1 MKNIIIAI
9 MLMSSTCPIH
19 AMVPNTTEIC
29 ECASGIVSLL
39 QQIPAGIDQEE
50 QNYIDYA
57 RKVIIENLNTLIDP
71 DKSKCQYFDQVAK
84 MRKIMNNFALLA
96 NYSVNPQVFA
106 EISQQLGHNMFY
118 LCNLL
123 RDSSSGIFRTPT
135 LGLQAY

>member
-1 MKNIIIAI
+1 
-9 MLMSSTCPIH
+9 
-19 AMVPNTTEIC
+19 MVPNTTEVC
-29 ECASGIVSLL
+29 ECANGIVSLL
-39 QQIPAGIDQEE
+39 QQIPAGIDQEQ

-123 RDSSSGIFRTPT
+123 RDSSSGIFRTPNIR
-135 LGLQAY
+135 LQAY